1 MIAKILRGP
10 LLWVTPLVA
19 LIVGVVLW
27 PVYEMVRTSL
37 TEVGRSGQLQGFT
50 GLDNY
55 ATVLANPALMGA
67 FVRTVIWVITV
78 VAFTI
83 LISLFLAQLLHQDFP
98 GRRIVRWALLLP
110 WAASVVM
117 TATSFRWMLN
127 GYYGIL
133 NRFLLDLGL
142 IDEPVEWLGS
152 SATSFPWIIVVG
164 IFVSLPFT
172 TFVILAAL
180 QTIPQEALEAARV
193 DGAGAWRTYFEIV
206 LPMLSSALVVATV
219 INMINV
225 FNQFPIIWLM
235 TQGGPGNTTDTT
247 TTLMYKLAFRNLEIG
262 PSAALSVLNFA
273 VILIFVL
280 IYLRATGFMKQKDG
294 EVKSR

>member
-1 MIAKILRGP
+1 MISKIVRGP
-10 LLWVTPLVA
+10 ILWVAPLVA

-27 PVYEMVRTSL
+27 PVFEMVRTSF
-37 TEVGRSGQLQGFT
+37 TQVGRSGELQGFA
-50 GLDNY
+50 GLANY
-55 ATVLANPALMGA
+55 TDVLANPALAGS
-67 FVRTVIWVITV
+67 FLRTVIWVIAV
-78 VAFTI
+78 VTFTI
-83 LISLFLAQLLHQDFP
+83 VISLFIAQLLHQDFP

-110 WAASVVM
+110 WAASLVM

-142 IDEPVEWLGS
+142 IDEPVEWLGT
-152 SATSFPWIIVVG
+152 ADTSFPWIIVVG

-172 TFVILAAL
+172 TFVFLAAL
-180 QTIPQEALEAARV
+180 QTIPQESLEAARV

-235 TQGGPGNTTDTT
+235 TTGGPGNTTDTT
-247 TTLMYKLAFRNLEIG
+247 TTLMYKLAFRNQEIG
-262 PSAALSVLNFA
+262 ASAALSVLNFA
-273 VILIFVL
+273 VILVFVL
-280 IYLRATGFMKQKDG
+280 LYLRATGFMKQKDG

>member
-1 MIAKILRGP
+1 MITKLIRGP
-10 LLWVTPLVA
+10 ILWVAPLVA

-37 TEVGRSGQLQGFT
+37 TQVGRSGQLQGFT

-55 ATVLANPALMGA
+55 TTLLANHALMGA
-67 FVRTVIWVITV
+67 FMRTGIWVVTV
-78 VAFTI
+78 VGFTI
-83 LISLFLAQLLHQDFP
+83 LIALFLAQLLHHDFP
-98 GRRIVRWALLLP
+98 GRRLVRWALLLP
-110 WAASVVM
+110 WAASIVM

-133 NRFLLDLGL
+133 NRFLLDLGFV
-142 IDEPVEWLGS
+142 DEPVEWLGS
-152 SATSFPWIIVVG
+152 AETSFPWIIVVG

-180 QTIPQEALEAARV
+180 QTIPQEALEAASV
-193 DGAGAWRTYFEIV
+193 DGAGAWRTYFEIT
-206 LPMLSSALVVATV
+206 LPLLSSALVVASV
-219 INMINV
+219 INIINV

-235 TQGGPGNTTDTT
+235 TNGGPGNTTDTT
-247 TTLMYKLAFRNLEIG
+247 TTLMYKLAFRNQEIG
-262 PSAALSVLNFA
+262 ASAALSVFNFA

-280 IYLRATGFMKQKDG
+280 IYLRATGFMKLKDG
-294 EVKSR
+294 EVRPR

>member
-1 MIAKILRGP
+1 MITKLIRGP
-10 LLWVTPLVA
+10 ILWVTPLVA

-37 TEVGRSGQLQGFT
+37 TQVGRSGQLQGFT

-55 ATVLANPALMGA
+55 VTVLANPALMGA
-67 FVRTVIWVITV
+67 FVRTGIWVITV

-83 LISLFLAQLLHQDFP
+83 LISLFLAQLLHEDFP
-98 GRRIVRWALLLP
+98 GRRLVRWALLLP
-110 WAASVVM
+110 WAASIVM

-133 NRFLLDLGL
+133 NRFLLDLGF

-152 SATSFPWIIVVG
+152 AETSFPWIIAVG

-193 DGAGAWRTYFEIV
+193 DGAGAWRTYFAIV

-247 TTLMYKLAFRNLEIG
+247 TTLMYKLAFRNQEIG
-262 PSAALSVLNFA
+262 ASAALSVLNFA

>member
-1 MIAKILRGP
+1 MITKLIRGP
-10 LLWVTPLVA
+10 ILWVAPLVA

-37 TEVGRSGQLQGFT
+37 TQVGRSGQLQGFT

-55 ATVLANPALMGA
+55 TTMLANHALMGA
-67 FVRTVIWVITV
+67 FMRTGIWVVTV
-78 VAFTI
+78 VGFTI
-83 LISLFLAQLLHQDFP
+83 LIALFLAQLLHQDFP
-98 GRRIVRWALLLP
+98 GRRLVRWALLFP
-110 WAASVVM
+110 WAASIVM

-133 NRFLLDLGL
+133 NRFLVDLGFV
-142 IDEPVEWLGS
+142 DEPVEWLGS
-152 SATSFPWIIVVG
+152 AETSFPWIIVVG

-193 DGAGAWRTYFEIV
+193 DGAGAWRTYFEIT
-206 LPMLSSALVVATV
+206 LPLLSSALVVASV
-219 INMINV
+219 INIINV

-235 TQGGPGNTTDTT
+235 TNGGPGNTTDTT
-247 TTLMYKLAFRNLEIG
+247 TTLMYKLAFRNQEIG
-262 PSAALSVLNFA
+262 ASAALSVVNFA

-280 IYLRATGFMKQKDG
+280 IYLRATGFMKLKDG
-294 EVKSR
+294 EVRPR

>member
-133 NRFLLDLGL
+133 NRFLLDLGF

>member
-1 MIAKILRGP
+1 MISKIVRGP
-10 LLWVTPLVA
+10 ILWVTPLVA

-27 PVYEMVRTSL
+27 PVFEMVRTSL
-37 TEVGRSGQLQGFT
+37 TQVGRSGELQGFA
-50 GLDNY
+50 GLANY
-55 ATVLANPALMGA
+55 TDVLANPALAGS
-67 FVRTVIWVITV
+67 FLRTVIWVIAV
-78 VAFTI
+78 VTFTI
-83 LISLFLAQLLHQDFP
+83 VISLFIAQLLHQDFP

-110 WAASVVM
+110 WAASLVM

-142 IDEPVEWLGS
+142 IDEPVEWLGT
-152 SATSFPWIIVVG
+152 ADISFPWIIVVG

-172 TFVILAAL
+172 TFVFLAAL
-180 QTIPQEALEAARV
+180 QTISQESLEAARV

-235 TQGGPGNTTDTT
+235 TTGGPGNTTDTT
-247 TTLMYKLAFRNLEIG
+247 TTLMYKLAFRNQEIG
-262 PSAALSVLNFA
+262 ASAALSVLNFA
-273 VILIFVL
+273 VILVFVL
-280 IYLRATGFMKQKDG
+280 LYLRATGFMKQKDG

>member
-1 MIAKILRGP
+1 MIAKIVRGP
-10 LLWVTPLVA
+10 ILWVTPLVA

-133 NRFLLDLGL
+133 NRFLLDLGF

>member
-1 MIAKILRGP
+1 MISKIVRGP
-10 LLWVTPLVA
+10 ILWVTPLVA

-27 PVYEMVRTSL
+27 PVFEMVRTSL
-37 TEVGRSGQLQGFT
+37 TQVGRSGELQGFA
-50 GLDNY
+50 GLANY
-55 ATVLANPALMGA
+55 TDVLANPALAGS
-67 FVRTVIWVITV
+67 FLRTAIWVIAV
-78 VAFTI
+78 VTFTI
-83 LISLFLAQLLHQDFP
+83 VISLFIAQLLHQDFP

-110 WAASVVM
+110 WAASLVM

-142 IDEPVEWLGS
+142 IDEPVEWLGT
-152 SATSFPWIIVVG
+152 ADTSFPWIIVVG

-172 TFVILAAL
+172 TFVFLAAL
-180 QTIPQEALEAARV
+180 QTIPQESLEAARV

-225 FNQFPIIWLM
+225 FNQFPIVWLM
-235 TQGGPGNTTDTT
+235 TTGGPGNTTDTT
-247 TTLMYKLAFRNLEIG
+247 TTLMYKLAFRNQEIG
-262 PSAALSVLNFA
+262 ASAALSVLNFA
-273 VILIFVL
+273 VILVFVL
-280 IYLRATGFMKQKDG
+280 LYLRATGFMKQKDG

>member
-1 MIAKILRGP
+1 MISKIVRGP
-10 LLWVTPLVA
+10 ILWVTPLVA

-27 PVYEMVRTSL
+27 PVFEMVRTSL
-37 TEVGRSGQLQGFT
+37 TEVSRSGQLQGFT
-50 GLDNY
+50 GLSNY
-55 ATVLANPALMGA
+55 TDVLANPALAGS
-67 FVRTVIWVITV
+67 FIRTIIWVIAV

-83 LISLFLAQLLHQDFP
+83 IISLFLAQLLYQDFP
-98 GRRIVRWALLLP
+98 GRRIVRWTLLLP
-110 WAASVVM
+110 WAASLVM

-133 NRFLLDLGL
+133 NRFLLDLGI
-142 IDEPVEWLGS
+142 IDEPVEWLGT
-152 SATSFPWIIVVG
+152 ADVSFPWIIVVG

-193 DGAGAWRTYFEIV
+193 DGAGAWRTYFAIV

-247 TTLMYKLAFRNLEIG
+247 TTLMYKLAFRNQEIG
-262 PSAALSVLNFA
+262 ASAALSVLNFA
-273 VILIFVL
+273 VILVFVL
-280 IYLRATGFMKQKDG
+280 IYLRATGFLKQKDG